1 MSSKQPEK
9 FDSQKAMGLVSRSK
23 IYGQSTRVLFNL
35 LKKKKKIG
43 NDDGSSEPVAI
54 YFGTYI

>member
-35 LKKKKKIG
+35 LKKKKIG